1 MQKLIDLISDRVA
14 FEPNSGKVSSDV
26 WKHFVCVKVDE
37 NKTDYVKCERGNGGM
52 GTGIAATGT
61 ERERDSLLRERNG
74 SGT

>member
-1 MQKLIDLISDRVA
+1 MQKLIDLKSDRVA

-26 WKHFVCVKVDE
+26 WKQFVCVKVDE

-52 GTGIAATGT
+52 GTGIAATRT
-61 ERERDSLLRERNG
+61 ERDSVLWERDS